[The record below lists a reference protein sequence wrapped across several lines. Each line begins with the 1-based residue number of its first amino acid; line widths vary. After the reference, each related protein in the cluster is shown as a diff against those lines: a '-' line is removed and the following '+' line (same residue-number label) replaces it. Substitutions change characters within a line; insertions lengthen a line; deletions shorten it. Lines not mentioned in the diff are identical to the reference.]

1 MHDVVIYDVATRG
14 QVTVTDTGRHGA
26 SSKQIIACL
35 WVGRI
40 DANLMIYTNHQL
52 MQSTNWLM
60 PVGNA

>member
-1 MHDVVIYDVATRG
+1 MALP
-14 QVTVTDTGRHGA
+14 Q
-26 SSKQIIACL
+26 KQL
-35 WVGRI
+35 LPVFGVSRI